1 MEKMLKK
8 ISMELYFFEKNKKI
22 TIRQVSDLPVGLKGD
37 VSGLTGNVSG
47 LRGDVSGLTGNVS
60 GLRGDVSGLTGNVS
74 GLTGDVSG
82 LTGNVSG
89 LTGNVSGLTG
99 DVSDLR
105 GDVDAC
111 KITTEERNL
120 GLEIKTLILEE

>member
-60 GLRGDVSGLTGNVS
+60 GL
-74 GLTGDVSG
+74 
-82 LTGNVSG
+82 
-89 LTGNVSGLTG
+89 TGNVSGLTG

>member
-47 LRGDVSGLTGNVS
+47 LRGDV
-60 GLRGDVSGLTGNVS
+60 
-74 GLTGDVSG
+74 
-82 LTGNVSG
+82 
-89 LTGNVSGLTG
+89 
-99 DVSDLR
+99 
-105 GDVDAC
+105 DAC